1 MTNLMLIGLFV
12 LSTILWLQAI
22 IDIVKTK
29 FKLKIYKIIWICI
42 VLFFPIIGSLIYFQF
57 KRKKTM
63 NKRRK
68 FQPNFDKTQRPER
81 F

>member
-1 MTNLMLIGLFV
+1 MMYVLYFLIA
-12 LSTILWLQAI
+12 ILWLQAI
-22 IDIVKTK
+22 TDIVKTT

-42 VLFFPIIGSLIYFQF
+42 VLFFPIIGSLIYFNLK
-57 KRKKTM
+57 KR

-68 FQPNFDKTQRPER
+68 FQPNFDKTQRPDR

>member
-29 FKLKIYKIIWICI
+29 FKLKVYKIIWICI

-57 KRKKTM
+57 NRKKKTS
-63 NKRRK
+63 KRREFK
-68 FQPNFDKTQRPER
+68 PNFDKTQRP
-81 F
+81 